1 MRKEKYHIEYI
12 FDKVSNRSLWNHL
25 TTPMGLAAWFAD
37 EVDMTKDACTFT
49 WNKIREKAEIESLI
63 PEYLIR
69 FRWLD
74 EKEAEG
80 EAPYFE
86 FYIHDIEL
94 TGATSL
100 EITDFA
106 EPGEKADAIALW
118 DSQVETLKRS
128 LGIHASPEGRR

>member
-12 FDKVSNRSLWNHL
+12 FEKVSNRSLWNHL

-37 EVDMTKDACTFT
+37 EVDMTPDACTFT
-49 WNKIREKAEIESLI
+49 WNKIREKAEIVSLK

-74 EKEAEG
+74 EEDEED

-94 TGATSL
+94 TGATSF

-118 DSQVETLKRS
+118 DSQVEMLERS
-128 LGIHASPEGRR
+128 LGIHASLEGRR